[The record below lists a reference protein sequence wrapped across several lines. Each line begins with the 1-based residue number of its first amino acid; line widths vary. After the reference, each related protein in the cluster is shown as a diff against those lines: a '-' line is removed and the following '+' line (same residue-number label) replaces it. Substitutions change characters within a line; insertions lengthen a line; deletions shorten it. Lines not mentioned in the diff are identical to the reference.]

1 MTYSIFIGI
10 AIVIAFVSAKFLK
23 NQKNPPLSTAKNTE
37 ERDIHGT
44 RVYYQV
50 NVDSV
55 VTGKVSSILLVVK
68 STSDARFS
76 VRQKSV
82 LEKLLLRFNWLTAFT
97 SGNKKF
103 DDLVYVASDQ
113 NNVHDLLKDQKTQEC
128 ILELFEKAPLYPT
141 KHIEITN
148 ENNEFFLK
156 LTLVKKLRKK
166 KIDIDKVL
174 DRYAEPFLN
183 LHKSIDFDSISSSD
197 QTLRA
202 FTQKMEFFLIFTA
215 VLSFFFFMAEFYVIY
230 PSTIDFVALLFVTL
244 LTSTLFALIVISYVF
259 TRLKKS
265 SSKLDKGIKYFL
277 WSIAASFIVVFS
289 GIKYINT
296 ALDDS
301 TPVVITDTIKSKHTY
316 ISRAPRKYFFDL
328 KNETSLLSNDIRV
341 HRELYD
347 SKSVGSTV
355 DIYIKQGLLNIRW
368 IEHAE

>member
-1 MTYSIFIGI
+1 MTYNIYIGI
-10 AIVIAFVSAKFLK
+10 AIVIAFVLAKFLT
-23 NQKNPPLSTAKNTE
+23 NQKNLPLTKAKNINE
-37 ERDIHGT
+37 YDIHGT
-44 RVYYQV
+44 KVYCQI
-50 NVDSV
+50 NVDNV

-68 STSDARFS
+68 STSNARFS

-82 LEKLLLRFNWLTAFT
+82 LEKLLLRFKWLTAFA

-113 NNVHDLLKDQKTQEC
+113 SEVHDLLKDQKTQEC

-148 ENNEFFLK
+148 ENNEFLLK

-174 DRYAEPFLN
+174 DRYAEPFLD
-183 LHKSIDFDSISSSD
+183 LHKSINFDSIVSTD
-197 QTLRA
+197 ETLRA
-202 FTQKMEFFLIFTA
+202 FTQKMKFFLIFTTI
-215 VLSFFFFMAEFYVIY
+215 LSFFFFMAEFYVIY
-230 PSTIDFVALLFVTL
+230 PSTIDFAELLFVTL
-244 LTSTLFALIVISYVF
+244 LTSTLFALMVISYVF
-259 TRLKKS
+259 TRLDKS
-265 SSKLDKGIKYFL
+265 SFKLDMGIKYFL

-289 GIKYINT
+289 GIKYLNT

-301 TPVVITDTIKSKHTY
+301 TPVVITDTIKSKHKH

-328 KNETSLLSNDIRV
+328 KNETSFLSNDIRI